1 MYMKHNLET
10 TIIIN
15 EIKLKETKT
24 GKQEYLQ
31 PIVEI
36 YNNSMTYERIS
47 NVRDYIWYY
56 KKERN

>member
-1 MYMKHNLET
+1 MKHNLET

-24 GKQEYLQ
+24 GKPEYLQ